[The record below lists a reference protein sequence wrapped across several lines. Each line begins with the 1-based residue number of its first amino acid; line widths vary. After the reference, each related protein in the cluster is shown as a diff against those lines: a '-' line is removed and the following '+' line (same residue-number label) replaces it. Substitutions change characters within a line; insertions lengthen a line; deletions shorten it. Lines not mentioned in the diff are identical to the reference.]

1 MFLGIDLPIFK
12 LIYSLVG
19 KSICL
24 DSLAIFLAQG
34 LIYLLP
40 ALIVLAYFF
49 QRNLPSLPL
58 RQRLRTDTVKLWRTR
73 EKFLKILLLTLSN
86 LALVFLVE
94 FFFKN
99 LHFRSRPFAF
109 LNFSPLI
116 EFSSG
121 EASFPS
127 LHTGLAFSMA
137 FVVYFINKKWGYL
150 SFFLALLV
158 GLARVYIG
166 VHWPTDIIAGFFL
179 AFFSFIVTKSLLKN
193 INP

>member
-12 LIYSLVG
+12 LIYSLAG

-24 DSLAIFLAQG
+24 DSLAIFLARD

-49 QRNLPSLPL
+49 QRNLPSLKL
-58 RQRLRTDTVKLWRTR
+58 RRTR
-73 EKFLKILLLTLSN
+73 EKFLKIVLLTLSSV
-86 LALVFLVE
+86 AIVFITE
-94 FFFKN
+94 FFCKN

-127 LHTGLAFSMA
+127 LHAALAFSMA
-137 FVVYFINKKWGYL
+137 FVIYFINKKWGYI
-150 SFFLALLV
+150 SFPLALLV

-179 AFFSFIVTKSLLKN
+179 AFFSFIVTRSLLKN